1 MIALDTNVL
10 LRILLDDD
18 PKQSRQAHAI
28 FARAA
33 RPGQAV
39 LLPDI
44 VLCEV
49 EWVLSSTFGLTRA
62 RVAETL
68 RRLLDATEFTFANRS
83 VVSLAVANYERGKA
97 EFSDYLI
104 GATATAAGASTTFT
118 FDRDLHKSE
127 DFTLV
132 QRAMA

>member
-10 LRILLDDD
+10 LRILLNDD
-18 PKQSRQAHAI
+18 PKQSRQAQAVV
-28 FARAA
+28 ARAIA
-33 RPGQAV
+33 LGEAI
-39 LLPDI
+39 LLPDV

-49 EWVLSSTFGLTRA
+49 EWVLSSTFGLPRA

-68 RRLLDATEFTFANRS
+68 RRLLEGTEFTFANRNA
-83 VVSLAVANYERGKA
+83 VGAAVASYERGKA
-97 EFSDYLI
+97 DFSDYLI
-104 GATATAAGASTTFT
+104 GATAATAGASTTFT

-132 QRAMA
+132 QSR